1 MHRRKIKILH
11 VVGGMRQGG
20 IETWLMNVLRHIDC
34 GQFQCDFLV
43 HTEEP
48 CAYDEEIRRRGSK
61 IIPCL
66 DPHNPWRYAQNFKK
80 LMKEFGPYDVVHSH
94 VHLFSG
100 VVLRLASAAGVPIRV
115 AHSHNDTSEL
125 QKQSNFLRR
134 GYYALMR
141 AWIKR
146 YATSGL
152 GASNNAAA
160 ALFGQNWCEDIRWKR
175 LYYAID
181 LSPFAED
188 VNSAAVRR
196 EMGFSESAF
205 IIGHVGRFVEQKN
218 HAFLVEIASEL
229 VKRERS
235 AKFLLVGE
243 GSLRTSVER
252 RVSELGLSNNFCFA
266 GTSSQVAR
274 LMRGAMNV
282 FLLPSHFEGLG
293 LVLVEAQASGIPCVL
308 SDVVPQEAD
317 IVPSLMC
324 RMPLSGSA
332 AEWADAILNLHGRA
346 RESDRIKAL
355 ATVAQSQYNI
365 LTNIRTLEGVYVG

>member
-1 MHRRKIKILH
+1 MRRRKIKVLH

-20 IETWLMNVLRHIDC
+20 IETWLMNVLRHIDRD
-34 GQFQCDFLV
+34 QFECDFLV

-48 CAYDEEIRRRGSK
+48 CAYDEEIRRRGSNV
-61 IIPCL
+61 IPCL
-66 DPHNPWRYAQNFKK
+66 DPHKPWRYARNFKK

-100 VVLRLASAAGVPIRV
+100 VVLRLASDAGVPIRI

-134 GYYALMR
+134 RYYALMR
-141 AWIKR
+141 AWVKR
-146 YATSGL
+146 YATAGL

-160 ALFGQNWCEDIRWKR
+160 ALFGQNWREDVRWKR
-175 LYYAID
+175 LHYAID
-181 LSPFAED
+181 LSPFAD
-188 VNSAAVRR
+188 DIDSAAIRR
-196 EMGFSESAF
+196 EMGLSESAF

-218 HAFLVEIASEL
+218 HFFLVEIAREL
-229 VKRERS
+229 VKREQS

-243 GSLRTSVER
+243 GSLRTAVER
-252 RVSELGLSNNFCFA
+252 RVSELGLSNSFCFA
-266 GTSSQVAR
+266 GTSSQVAK

-293 LVLVEAQASGIPCVL
+293 LVLVEAQASGIPCVF
-308 SDVVPQEAD
+308 SDVVPEEAD

-332 AEWADAILNLHGRA
+332 GEWADAILDLHRRA
-346 RESDRIKAL
+346 KETDRRKAL

-365 LTNIRTLEGVYVG
+365 LTNIRALEGVYVG